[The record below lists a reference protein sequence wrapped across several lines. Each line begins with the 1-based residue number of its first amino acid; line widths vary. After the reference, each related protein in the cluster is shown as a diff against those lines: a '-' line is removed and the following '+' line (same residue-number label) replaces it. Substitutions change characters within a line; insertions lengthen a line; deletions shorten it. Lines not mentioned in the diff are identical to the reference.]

1 MRMKTGKTFVEKI
14 LNAPAGS
21 IVFRE
26 PDMVLSHDNSAR
38 IKKIFEKMGGERVVC
53 PEKLV
58 VVLDRKMIGTTD
70 ELIRDYNAIHSFM
83 SEQQVEHFF
92 DCDKGISWCGKDQF
106 PTRFLQGSLQGRS
119 FLSLREH

>member
-1 MRMKTGKTFVEKI
+1 MKTGKTFVEKI

-38 IKKIFEKMGGERVVC
+38 IKKIFEKMGGRRVLY

-58 VVLDRKMIGTTD
+58 VVVRPHETCYGDSL
-70 ELIRDYNAIHSFM
+70 
-83 SEQQVEHFF
+83 
-92 DCDKGISWCGKDQF
+92 
-106 PTRFLQGSLQGRS
+106 LQYQKW
-119 FLSLREH
+119 